1 MKNDTTNPA
10 ERADQPLAH
19 EAGVN
24 HALNAAVPQNNARN
38 LRTAN
43 YIART
48 MLWEQ
53 QEKVDADDMTITED
67 NTMEIRE

>member
-1 MKNDTTNPA
+1 MKAPDQSDART
-10 ERADQPLAH
+10 DQPLAH

-24 HALNAAVPQNNARN
+24 HALSSAGSQTNPRN

-53 QEKVDADDMTITED
+53 QEKVDADDIDITEE
-67 NTMEIRE
+67 NTIEIRE